1 MKLRE
6 RRAAFLSS
14 NLYSPLVLHNVFR
27 FAWVVLVIWYELGT
41 YYASL
46 AWCKWP
52 NLSSVRSWLTSRCL
66 SSLPGVPEQRE
77 AEPRSPSFGYPSHI
91 YPPLWRIHRV
101 TTSMATIPRRF
112 ELAEEL
118 ACCIAPQSRCCRIP
132 RGHARLREDSQN
144 GR

>member
-14 NLYSPLVLHNVFR
+14 NLYSPLVLHNAFR

-52 NLSSVRSWLTSRCL
+52 NPSLVSSGSRQAL

-91 YPPLWRIHRV
+91 YPPLWLVHRV
-101 TTSMATIPRRF
+101 FTSLATIPGRYDV
-112 ELAEEL
+112 AEEL
-118 ACCIAPQSRCCRIP
+118 ACCIASQTRCCRIP
-132 RGHARLREDSQN
+132 GRHARVGEDSQN